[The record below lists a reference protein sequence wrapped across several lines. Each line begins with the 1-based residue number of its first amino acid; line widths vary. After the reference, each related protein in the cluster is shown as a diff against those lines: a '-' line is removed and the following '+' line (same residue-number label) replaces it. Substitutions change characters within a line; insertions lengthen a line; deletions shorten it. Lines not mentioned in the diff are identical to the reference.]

1 MGARTW
7 GKEAGGQKAKS
18 YSFLAQISCTL
29 NLPSVSFGLRLLPA
43 VRQLFVNFPLLPISV
58 WKQQIDF
65 EWKYLKGI
73 VWRFKNPSE
82 GAPPATATWGY
93 VLVHSVHR

>member
-1 MGARTW
+1 MQGH
-7 GKEAGGQKAKS
+7 GGRRQEDRKRS
-18 YSFLAQISCTL
+18 HILFLAQISCTL
-29 NLPSVSFGLRLLPA
+29 NLPSVSFGLSLLPA